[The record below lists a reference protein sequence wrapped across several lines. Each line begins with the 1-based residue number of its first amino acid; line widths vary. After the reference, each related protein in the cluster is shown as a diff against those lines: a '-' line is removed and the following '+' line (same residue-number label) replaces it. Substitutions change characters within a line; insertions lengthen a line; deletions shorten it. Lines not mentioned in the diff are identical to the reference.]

1 MKDLKIEDSG
11 QVFYKGIEVDLSCVN
26 IMNLI
31 AQGIIRESLEKE
43 VVESIREIKLD
54 ILLLDRQ
61 FLIYKEQK
69 QKYLQKLASGEWKG
83 CYCLTEPGAGSD
95 ANSGKTKTVLSDDGI
110 LRFWNNHLFPKNEN
124 AILQQCCVT
133 GQESEI
139 INVAKIWQQLMDSF
153 ETRGF
158 SLNQ

>member
-54 ILLLDRQ
+54 ILLLDR
-61 FLIYKEQK
+61 
-69 QKYLQKLASGEWKG
+69 
-83 CYCLTEPGAGSD
+83 
-95 ANSGKTKTVLSDDGI
+95 
-110 LRFWNNHLFPKNEN
+110 
-124 AILQQCCVT
+124 
-133 GQESEI
+133 
-139 INVAKIWQQLMDSF
+139 
-153 ETRGF
+153 
-158 SLNQ
+158 

>member
-54 ILLLDRQ
+54 ILLSDR
-61 FLIYKEQK
+61 
-69 QKYLQKLASGEWKG
+69 
-83 CYCLTEPGAGSD
+83 
-95 ANSGKTKTVLSDDGI
+95 
-110 LRFWNNHLFPKNEN
+110 
-124 AILQQCCVT
+124 
-133 GQESEI
+133 
-139 INVAKIWQQLMDSF
+139 
-153 ETRGF
+153 
-158 SLNQ
+158 